1 MGSVSNFSS
10 MVELYDKIG
19 QCFDISPKEIM
30 YCTLNTSKVDMDRI
44 LGGQIGLDDIIYV
57 HRKGIRKQV
66 EVTKTEKFLGLTI
79 ADNSNGCSYIKKVKL
94 DSTASRVPFI
104 KVGDHIESIME
115 QSMVGCRHYEVARYL
130 KLIPLDKI
138 FTLTLI
144 EPVSSTASSLSQDEM
159 TAKSLED
166 NRIIRNGFGTLRL
179 RNNGQL
185 ASLLNDDASSST
197 MYANLDG
204 NGNGNDD
211 SSLMLIAL
219 SYINKQLE
227 KFIGINDDELA
238 EELWHLAV
246 QTNPHQFATS
256 ISRSDL
262 NEFKFNSD
270 FLFNVWTIV
279 NDVVHGR
286 MPTNV

>member
-1 MGSVSNFSS
+1 
-10 MVELYDKIG
+10 
-19 QCFDISPKEIM
+19 
-30 YCTLNTSKVDMDRI
+30 
-44 LGGQIGLDDIIYV
+44 
-57 HRKGIRKQV
+57 
-66 EVTKTEKFLGLTI
+66 
-79 ADNSNGCSYIKKVKL
+79 
-94 DSTASRVPFI
+94 
-104 KVGDHIESIME
+104 ME

-144 EPVSSTASSLSQDEM
+144 EPVSSTASSLSP
-159 TAKSLED
+159 
-166 NRIIRNGFGTLRL
+166 
-179 RNNGQL
+179 
-185 ASLLNDDASSST
+185 
-197 MYANLDG
+197 
-204 NGNGNDD
+204 
-211 SSLMLIAL
+211 
-219 SYINKQLE
+219 
-227 KFIGINDDELA
+227 